1 VFVTHNRLK
10 ILAYAALEKK
20 LDEKEAEFS
29 AKMKLKNDA
38 YMVLEATVDE
48 RIRVYQATVQRN
60 YDDLLKTKV
69 GVLCLV

>member
-1 VFVTHNRLK
+1 MFVTHNRLK

-38 YMVLEATVDE
+38 YTVLEATVDE

-69 GVLCLV
+69 EVLCLV

>member
-1 VFVTHNRLK
+1 MFVTHNRLK

-38 YMVLEATVDE
+38 YAVLEATVDE

-69 GVLCLV
+69 EVLCLV